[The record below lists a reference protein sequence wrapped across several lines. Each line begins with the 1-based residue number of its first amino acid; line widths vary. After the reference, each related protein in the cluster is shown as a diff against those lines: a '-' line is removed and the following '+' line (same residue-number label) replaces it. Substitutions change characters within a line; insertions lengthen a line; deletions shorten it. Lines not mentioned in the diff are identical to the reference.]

1 MSAGQPLQGL
11 RIGLLTTSASR
22 NGGGV
27 FEAVVRQAAMI
38 RALGGEALVFA
49 LRDAFSDADASRFA
63 PGAVR
68 HFPIVGPRQIGYAPD
83 LMQALLG
90 AELDLLHLHG
100 IWMYPSRAATRWRQR
115 TGRPYLISV
124 HGMLDPTTVNRRPWK
139 KALGR
144 LLYEKAS
151 WRVADAFHALTVT
164 EARNIRTH
172 VPVGE
177 PIVIPNA
184 APPALAAARSGP
196 QGARY
201 LFLGRIHPQ
210 KNLGGLIKAW
220 GAAALGGDAEL
231 VIAGWGDSGDVAALE
246 ADIAA
251 AGPSLRFL
259 GPVHGEA
266 KQDLL
271 ASARFTILPSLGEA
285 MPMTVLEGWAAGVPA
300 IVSHQSNLPEGL
312 AAGAALACGTD
323 PESIAAALR
332 QAHALD
338 DAGWRAM
345 AEAGLDLVRGP
356 FSAEVVAAQ
365 WAAVYRGAVTTK
377 GNPGR

>member
-1 MSAGQPLQGL
+1 MSATQPLQGL
-11 RIGLLTTSASR
+11 RIGLLTASASR
-22 NGGGV
+22 AGAGV
-27 FEAVVRQAAMI
+27 FEAVLRQATMI
-38 RALGGEALVFA
+38 RALGGEARIFA
-49 LRDAFSDADASRFA
+49 LHDPFSEADAHRFA
-63 PGAVR
+63 PSLVTTVPVA
-68 HFPIVGPRQIGYAPD
+68 GPRQLGFAPD
-83 LMQALLG
+83 LVQALLG

-151 WRVADAFHALTVT
+151 WRAADAFHALTAT
-164 EARNIRTH
+164 EARNIRTQ
-172 VPVGE
+172 VPHAE

-184 APPALAAARSGP
+184 APPALAAARP
-196 QGARY
+196 RPPGARY

-210 KNLGGLIKAW
+210 KNLGALIAAW
-220 GAAALGGDAEL
+220 RDAALGGDAEL

-246 ADIAA
+246 VDVAA
-251 AGPSLRFL
+251 AGPSVRFL
-259 GPVHGEA
+259 GPVHGPA

-300 IVSHQSNLPEGL
+300 IVSHQSNLPDGI
-312 AAGAALACGTD
+312 AAGAALACGMEPD
-323 PESIAAALR
+323 SIAAALR

-338 DAGWRAM
+338 DAGWGAM
-345 AEAGLDLVRGP
+345 AEAGLDLARGP

-377 GNPGR
+377 GKPGK